1 MRKVI
6 LKRGAMQRAYYGN
19 VQRRSLFEQRLHLR
33 AVFANY
39 ADVISPCL
47 AVPFFLNVQ
56 RAEFAET
63 VRREQHLV
71 LGVIS
76 YHNLRPMHH
85 GRENERKLM
94 RAEGKAFAVGNGNL
108 VFFRY
113 GNVKKVRYHGEGFCV
128 ANYLGIGICGNKVCH
143 VCRMIRLHMLHHK
156 IVRLAPVQRFLHI
169 GKPFFAEVRVH
180 RIHNGYAL
188 IHNYI

>member
-6 LKRGAMQRAYYGN
+6 LKRGAVQRAYYGN
-19 VQRRSLFEQRLHLR
+19 VQRRGLFEQRLHLR

-39 ADVISPCL
+39 ADVIPPCL

-56 RAEFAET
+56 RTEFAET
-63 VRREQHLV
+63 VRGEQHLV

-85 GRENERKLM
+85 GRKNERKLM
-94 RAEGKAFAVGNGNL
+94 RAEGKTFAVGNGNL
-108 VFFRY
+108 VSFRY
-113 GNVKKVRYHGEGFCV
+113 GNVKKVRYHGEGLCV
-128 ANYLGIGICGNKVCH
+128 AHYLGVGIRGNEIDY
-143 VCRMIRLHMLHHK
+143 VCRMVGLHMLHHK
-156 IVRLAPVQRFLHI
+156 IVRLAPVQRFLNV